1 MKFTQQDIQQIEKK
15 GLTLKKVKS
24 QIELFKTGLPLINLQ
39 SAATV
44 DQGINGIKKL
54 SDDEKER
61 CIQYFDAKRNAIS
74 ILKFIPASGAAT
86 RMFKT
91 LFNFLDTYNP
101 DEETINSFINRNKD
115 SDLSVFLVGIEKLPF
130 YNIVLK
136 ELKRYYP
143 DYESLSN
150 DKQKYLFVKTMLDED
165 KLNYGFYPK
174 GLLPFHKYKDHVATA
189 FEEHLFES
197 ALYSSSNGKAKL
209 HFTISEKYK
218 HIFDDEF
225 KRIQDIVERKTKT
238 KFHISFSFQ
247 KDSTDTIAVTPK
259 NEPFRDDDGQ
269 LVFRPSGHGAL
280 LENLNDL
287 EADVIFIKNIDNVV
301 VFKYE
306 NEVAS
311 SKKMLA
317 GLLLEVQEQTFR
329 HLKSL
334 HDKDISYEKLI
345 EIAEFLV
352 NRLNVKVSHE
362 FENYSKKYQIEYLI
376 EKLDRPIRVCGM
388 VKNEGEPGGGPFWV
402 KEESGIVSLQIVESA
417 QVDRKNK
424 NQKDIL
430 KNATHFNPVDLVCGV
445 KNYKGKKFD
454 LDKYVDPKTS
464 FITMKTKVGKD
475 LKALE
480 LPGLWNGSMA
490 YWNSIFVEVPL
501 ITFNPVKTVTDLLKP
516 THQIKQDE
524 SGSAT

>member
-1 MKFTQQDIQQIEKK
+1 LKFTEQDIQQIEKH

-24 QIELFKTGLPLINLQ
+24 QMELFKSGLPLINLQ

-44 DQGINGIKKL
+44 GDGIKQF
-54 SDDEKER
+54 SNVEKEHY
-61 CIQYFDAKRNAIS
+61 ISYFDSKRNESS
-74 ILKFIPASGAAT
+74 ILKFVPASGAAT

-101 DEETINSFINRNKD
+101 EEESINSFINRNKD

-130 YNIVLK
+130 YNIVLNK
-136 ELKRYYP
+136 IEQFYP
-143 DYESLSN
+143 DYESFSN
-150 DKQKYLFVKTMLDED
+150 DTQKYLFVKTIIDED
-165 KLNYGFYPK
+165 KLNYGFFPK
-174 GLLPFHKYKDHVATA
+174 GLLPFHKYKDHIATA
-189 FEEHLFES
+189 FEEHLFEA
-197 ALYSSSNGKAKL
+197 ALYASTNGKADL
-209 HFTISEKYK
+209 HFTISEKYN
-218 HIFDDEF
+218 HIFDNEF
-225 KRIQDIVERKTKT
+225 KRIEKIVERKTKT
-238 KFHISFSFQ
+238 KFNISFSYQ
-247 KDSTDTIAVTPK
+247 KDSTDTISVTPED
-259 NEPFRDDDGQ
+259 EPFRDDDGQ
-269 LVFRPSGHGAL
+269 LDFRPSGHGAL

-287 EADVIFIKNIDNVV
+287 DADVIFIKNIDNVV

-311 SKKMLA
+311 YKKMLA
-317 GLLLEVQEQTFR
+317 GLLLELQSQTFE
-329 HLKSL
+329 HIKTLKNSEVS
-334 HDKDISYEKLI
+334 DKKLI
-345 EIAEFLV
+345 EIAEFLI

-362 FENYSKKYQIEYLI
+362 FEKYSKKYQIEYLI

-402 KEESGIVSLQIVESA
+402 KDESGNISLQIVESA

-424 NQKDIL
+424 HQKDIL
-430 KNATHFNPVDLVCGV
+430 KNATHFNPVDLICGV

-454 LDKYVDPKTS
+454 LNKYVDSKTS

-490 YWNSIFVEVPL
+490 SWNSIFVEVPL

-516 THQIKQDE
+516 THQIK
-524 SGSAT
+524 